1 MEAVNPCQAKVRQL
15 QLTVLGDE
23 EVLGFQISMDDTV
36 TVQEVHAIQEL
47 QHQVLQQESV
57 EDQVT

>member
-36 TVQEVHAIQEL
+36 TVQEVHAVQEL

-57 EDQVT
+57 EDQVM